1 MLTKE
6 EIQYIYSF
14 KDFALYVCQDRTLSD
29 DIMQDCFYNILTRSH
44 SFSDI
49 PEDERAYF
57 VKRVIRN
64 VYKDYIR
71 KLDRRVKTDSIEDV
85 INPQEYFY
93 TPPSLQ
99 NGQGGYY
106 SLQLEEINKLLGS
119 IKGGKEYSLVLQGY
133 KYKEVAKRLKMP
145 IGTVLNH
152 CHLAKNTIKAIYA

>member
-6 EIQYIYSF
+6 EINYISSF
-14 KDFALYVCQDRTLSD
+14 KNFVLYICQDRFLAD
-29 DIMQDCFYNILTRSH
+29 DIMQDCFYNILRRKN

-57 VKRVIRN
+57 IKRVIRN
-64 VYKDYIR
+64 IYKDYIR
-71 KLDRRVKTDSIEDV
+71 KTDRRVKTDSIEEV

-99 NGQGGYY
+99 NGQSAYHK
-106 SLQLEEINKLLGS
+106 LQLEEINSLLSS
-119 IKGGKEYSLVLQGY
+119 IRGGKEYSLVLQGY

-145 IGTVLNH
+145 IGTVLTR
-152 CHLAKNTIKAIYA
+152 CHAARNEIKSIYA